1 MAVLDRH
8 LWEKGSIFSILKD
21 QEFYAGCKV
30 LWNGE
35 ANELQEKAHPVTDEE
50 EELSRQVLGA
60 DTGMHRIPLLH
71 CLDST
76 IVESTL
82 GARVVHCRLILK

>member
-1 MAVLDRH
+1 M
-8 LWEKGSIFSILKD
+8 
-21 QEFYAGCKV
+21 
-30 LWNGE
+30 
-35 ANELQEKAHPVTDEE
+35 TDEE

-60 DTGMHRIPLLH
+60 DTGMHCIPLLH
-71 CLDST
+71 CLDSI

>member
-1 MAVLDRH
+1 M
-8 LWEKGSIFSILKD
+8 
-21 QEFYAGCKV
+21 
-30 LWNGE
+30 
-35 ANELQEKAHPVTDEE
+35 TDEE

-60 DTGMHRIPLLH
+60 DTDMHRIPLLH

-82 GARVVHCRLILK
+82 GAHVVHCRLILK